1 MAVFT
6 YMHTICVSS
15 PNPSSVAVFIFFLLF
30 FSLSLKL
37 ITAFDWTR
45 TWNQLV
51 LLLFCCDTSTFW
63 WLFFPTSPLTAFG
76 RANDFDIVIC
86 INSCLM
92 WLKCLFYFSFVL
104 FFGCFFVVF
113 WLCFESQAI
122 QETNVYKHFKSNFI
136 RFSCT
141 SVLYKKNAVSK
152 QIFWTNGLLFKYAL
166 NFKSF

>member
-15 PNPSSVAVFIFFLLF
+15 PNPSSVAVFFLFAVFLT
-30 FSLSLKL
+30 LSLEL

-86 INSCLM
+86 INSCRCDWNVSFISL
-92 WLKCLFYFSFVL
+92 LFCFLVVFLL
-104 FFGCFFVVF
+104 FFGCVLKVKQSKKLMF
-113 WLCFESQAI
+113 I
-122 QETNVYKHFKSNFI
+122 NTSNQI
-136 RFSCT
+136 L
-141 SVLYKKNAVSK
+141 SVSVAHQFY
-152 QIFWTNGLLFKYAL
+152 I
-166 NFKSF
+166 